1 MGLGAPGGAR
11 GSGGWRPFP
20 RCRGRMYRFRVKTP
34 REHPGTDPA
43 ELDMQQAAAE
53 IERLSAEINRHDH
66 LYYSKAAPEIAD
78 SAYDA
83 LFRRLQALEAAHPS
97 LLAPDSPTQRVGA
110 DPRETLPSVEHA
122 VPMLSLDSAHE
133 VAAVRRFDERLRKAV
148 GDADI
153 RYVLE
158 PKLDGASLEL
168 VYVNGVLDR
177 AVTRGNGLVGEGVTE
192 NARTIPSVPLRLFE
206 DERPA
211 PRFLSVRGEAIMYLS
226 DFETLNQRRIEAGE
240 PPYQNPRNA
249 TSGALRQLDS
259 RITASRP
266 LTVLAY
272 DVLHVDGA
280 EFGTDSEGLAAL
292 RAWGLRT
299 PERIEVV
306 ESVDAIAEYHRAFDA
321 DRESLDYEID
331 GVVVKLDALVPRIRL
346 GSTSHHPRWAIAFK
360 FEPRKEV
367 TRIDRIFVSV
377 GRTGVLTPVALL
389 RPVEVGGVTVSRA
402 SLHNREELERK
413 DVREGDLVRV
423 QRAGDVIP
431 QVVAR
436 VAEEGRERG
445 APFAMPANCP
455 SCGTEP
461 VRKGP
466 FTVCP
471 NHFACR
477 AQLKGRITHFGSRS
491 ALDIEGLGEETA
503 SLLVDQG
510 LVKEL
515 ADLFDLEEEDLVP
528 LEGFAELSARNLVAA
543 IQGERADDV
552 AGDDPVGLDPPDGG
566 TRPRGQ
572 RRVELARF
580 LTGLG
585 IPEVGVTVARDL
597 ALHFRGFEEFRAA
610 SPEALEEVHGVGP
623 KMSVAIR
630 AFLDDPR
637 VSAALDHL
645 VAKGFRFVAP
655 EAVPVRE
662 GEGWAGKTVVLTGS
676 LERFSRSALKRVLE
690 GLGARVTA
698 SVSTR
703 TDLLVAG
710 ENPGS
715 KLTRAEKLGVEVL
728 DEEQLVARLAEHGTD
743 PDAGPPGRDTRES
756 DAELPGLDSR

>member
-1 MGLGAPGGAR
+1 
-11 GSGGWRPFP
+11 
-20 RCRGRMYRFRVKTP
+20 MYRFRVKTP
-34 REHPGTDPA
+34 REQPDTDPA
-43 ELDMQQAAAE
+43 ELSLQEAAAE
-53 IERLSAEINRHDH
+53 IERLRAEIGRHDH
-66 LYYSKAAPEIAD
+66 LYYVEAAPEIAD
-78 SAYDA
+78 SAYDT
-83 LFRRLQALEAAHPS
+83 LFQRLQELEAAHPS

-110 DPRETLPSVEHA
+110 DPRESLPSVEHS

-133 VAAVRRFDERLRKAV
+133 VAAVRRFDERLRKAL
-148 GDADI
+148 GDDDI
-153 RYVLE
+153 RYVVE

-192 NARTIPSVPLRLFE
+192 NARTIPSVPLRLRE

-306 ESVDAIAEYHRAFDA
+306 ESVEAIAEYHRAFEG

-331 GVVVKLDALVPRIRL
+331 GVVVKLDPLGPRIRL

-445 APFAMPANCP
+445 EAFAMPARCP

-461 VRKGP
+461 VEKGP

-503 SLLVDQG
+503 SLLVDHG

-515 ADLFDLEEEDLVP
+515 ADLFDLVEADLIS
-528 LEGFAELSARNLVAA
+528 LEGFAELSARNLIAA
-543 IQGERADDV
+543 IQGERADEG
-552 AGDDPVGLDPPDGG
+552 GDDPVGSDRPDGD
-566 TRPRGQ
+566 TRPRGL

-597 ALHFRGFEEFRAA
+597 ALHFRGFEEVRGA
-610 SPEALEEVHGVGP
+610 SQEALEEVHGVGP

-630 AFLDDPR
+630 AFLDDSR
-637 VSAALDHL
+637 VSPALDHL
-645 VAKGFRFVAP
+645 IARGFLFIPP
-655 EAVPVRE
+655 EAVQVLE
-662 GEGWAGKTVVLTGS
+662 EEGWAGKTVVLTGS
-676 LERFSRSALKRVLE
+676 LKTFSRSSLKKVLQ
-690 GLGARVTA
+690 GLGARVAGT
-698 SVSTR
+698 VSAR
-703 TDLLVAG
+703 TDFLIVG
-710 ENPGS
+710 EKPGS
-715 KLTRAEKLGVEVL
+715 KLAKARKLGVEVL
-728 DEEQLVARLAEHGTD
+728 DEDRLLERLDEPGADTDAEPPGTD
-743 PDAGPPGRDTRES
+743 MRTTDPELPSTDTR
-756 DAELPGLDSR
+756 